1 MISAES
7 EYDHPD
13 SQREGVLL
21 TIMRSLGVSQVI
33 RARSQGWGDVVMEA
47 ARLVERQDEQ
57 GLIPLR

>member
-1 MISAES
+1 
-7 EYDHPD
+7 
-13 SQREGVLL
+13 
-21 TIMRSLGVSQVI
+21 MRSLGVSQVI